1 MNLAQ
6 LKALSAYMSSFSRL
20 YHAKRIQDST
30 IKLECVGDLGLS
42 KNFATKNLTQ
52 TPQNQS
58 HQDSHQLPLTKSPQ
72 ESQESQESLN
82 HLESLPKSKNSFYKE
97 VFYIDLSRGES
108 SAYIAPSP
116 LIAAKKYSAPFDIV
130 LSRLNGA
137 EILSCEVVGE
147 DRILRLHLDIRSA
160 YKREEAYLQLEFCG
174 KHTNAIIL
182 DSRFVVLEALRHIS
196 PLKSTRPIKIHSPL
210 PPMLPNPNPPKSNC
224 QDFGDDFSAQ
234 ATQDAQTIKEMLLSN
249 YTKKSQKSL
258 QLAKSALLAK
268 LTKQKHTLQA
278 KLDNL
283 QSPDE
288 LEASAKNLN
297 ADATLALAHI
307 ARIKPYAKEVIL
319 PSLDVALDTADE
331 RTISLPKAPTPQE
344 AINQMFRESKKLAK
358 RAKNIHLESSNL
370 ESKIAFVSQ
379 EIDFVKS
386 TQNLDTLKILK
397 PKKTKTKDAQ
407 VGRTLFIEGF
417 KLSIGRNKNENKTLL
432 ENARADD
439 MWLHIRDV
447 PSSHLFIHC
456 GKQALPETI
465 LQKAGEI
472 LVGMCAKGEGD
483 FFIDYTRRRFVKV
496 GEGANVL
503 YAKQKSFFV
512 RKSN

>member
-30 IKLECVGDLGLS
+30 IKLECVGELS
-42 KNFATKNLTQ
+42 KDFASKNLTQ
-52 TPQNQS
+52 APQNQIPQQS
-58 HQDSHQLPLTKSPQ
+58 NQPSLAKSPQ
-72 ESQESQESLN
+72 QSKESIESLN
-82 HLESLPKSKNSFYKE
+82 PLESLPKSKSHFHKE

-116 LIAAKKYSAPFDIV
+116 LIATKKYSAPFDIV

-147 DRILRLHLDIRSA
+147 DRILRVHLDIRSA

-182 DSRFVVLEALRHIS
+182 DSRFVVLEALHHIS

-210 PPMLPNPNPPKSNC
+210 PPMPPNPNPHKSNATC
-224 QDFGDDFSAQ
+224 QDFGNDFSTQ
-234 ATQDAQTIKEMLLSN
+234 ATKEMLLSN
-249 YTKKSQKSL
+249 YSKKSQKSL

-268 LTKQKHTLQA
+268 LAKQQQTLQT
-278 KLDNL
+278 KLDGL

-288 LEASAKNLN
+288 LEASAKKLN

-319 PSLDVALDTADE
+319 PSLDVALDTAE
-331 RTISLPKAPTPQE
+331 NRTISLPKAPTPQE

-370 ESKIAFVSQ
+370 KSKISFVSQ
-379 EIDFVKS
+379 EIAFVKS

-407 VGRTLFIEGF
+407 IGRTLFIEGF

-439 MWLHIRDV
+439 MWLHIRDI

-456 GKQALPETI
+456 GKQALPEAI

-496 GEGANVL
+496 GEGANVV

>member
-30 IKLECVGDLGLS
+30 IKLECVGDLGVS
-42 KNFATKNLTQ
+42 QNPATKE
-52 TPQNQS
+52 P
-58 HQDSHQLPLTKSPQ
+58 
-72 ESQESQESLN
+72 QESLN
-82 HLESLPKSKNSFYKE
+82 PPESLPKSKNHFYKE

-210 PPMLPNPNPPKSNC
+210 PPMPHNPNPPKPNC
-224 QDFGDDFSAQ
+224 QDFGNDFSAQ
-234 ATQDAQTIKEMLLSN
+234 ATQVVQTIKEMLLSN

-278 KLDNL
+278 KLDSL

-307 ARIKPYAKEVIL
+307 SRIKPYTKEVIL
-319 PSLDVALDTADE
+319 PSLDTADE

-397 PKKTKTKDAQ
+397 PKKTKTKDTQ

-417 KLSIGRNKNENKTLL
+417 KLSIGRNKSENKTLL

-496 GEGANVL
+496 GEGANVV

>member
-42 KNFATKNLTQ
+42 QNLATKNLTQ
-52 TPQNQS
+52 APQAQDF
-58 HQDSHQLPLTKSPQ
+58 HQPSLAKSPQ
-72 ESQESQESLN
+72 DSIESLN
-82 HLESLPKSKNSFYKE
+82 PLESLPKSKNPFYKE

-210 PPMLPNPNPPKSNC
+210 PPMPHNPNLPKPNC

-234 ATQDAQTIKEMLLSN
+234 ATQVAQTIKEMLLSN
-249 YTKKSQKSL
+249 YAKKSQKSL

-278 KLDNL
+278 KLDSL

-288 LEASAKNLN
+288 LEESAKNLN

-307 ARIKPYAKEVIL
+307 ARIKPYTKEVIL
-319 PSLDVALDTADE
+319 PSLDTADE

-417 KLSIGRNKNENKTLL
+417 KLSIGRNKSENKTLL

-472 LVGMCAKGEGD
+472 LVGMCTKGEGD

-496 GEGANVL
+496 GEGANVV

>member
-42 KNFATKNLTQ
+42 KNFATKNITQ
-52 TPQNQS
+52 IPQN
-58 HQDSHQLPLTKSPQ
+58 HQDSHQLPLTKSTQNPQ
-72 ESQESQESLN
+72 EPLESLN
-82 HLESLPKSKNSFYKE
+82 HLESLPKSKNPFYKE

-224 QDFGDDFSAQ
+224 QDFGGDFSAQ

-249 YTKKSQKSL
+249 YAKKSQKSL

-278 KLDNL
+278 KLENL

-288 LEASAKNLN
+288 LETRAKNLN

-319 PSLDVALDTADE
+319 PSLELDTADE

-358 RAKNIHLESSNL
+358 RAKNIHLESNNL

-439 MWLHIRDV
+439 MWLHIRDI

-512 RKSN
+512 RKSS

>member
-6 LKALSAYMSSFSRL
+6 LKALSAYISSFSRL

-30 IKLECVGDLGLS
+30 IKLECAGDLGMS
-42 KNFATKNLTQ
+42 KDFANKAHIVPSHKAPHTSQKSFPTNPLHTNTTNHTNITLPHTSTQ
-52 TPQNQS
+52 ETPA
-58 HQDSHQLPLTKSPQ
+58 
-72 ESQESQESLN
+72 
-82 HLESLPKSKNSFYKE
+82 KSKTHKE
-97 VFYIDLSRGES
+97 TFYIDLSRGES
-108 SAYIAPSP
+108 SVYIAPFP
-116 LIAAKKYSAPFDIV
+116 LIATKKYSAPFDIV

-147 DRILRLHLDIRSA
+147 DRILRLHLGIRSA
-160 YKREEAYLQLEFCG
+160 YKRQEMYLQLEFCG

-210 PPMLPNPNPPKSNC
+210 PPMPHNPNPPKPSTNC
-224 QDFGDDFSAQ
+224 LDFG
-234 ATQDAQTIKEMLLSN
+234 TQDIQEMLLSN

-258 QLAKSALLAK
+258 QLAKSTLLAK
-268 LTKQKHTLQA
+268 LTKQKQTLQS
-278 KLDNL
+278 KLDSL

-288 LEASAKNLN
+288 LEASAKSLN

-307 ARIKPYAKEVIL
+307 SRIKPYTKEVIL
-319 PSLDVALDTADE
+319 PTLETAQK
-331 RTISLPKAPTPQE
+331 RTISLPQAPTPQE
-344 AINQMFRESKKLAK
+344 AINQMFKESKKLAK
-358 RAKNIHLESSNL
+358 RAKNIHLESTNL
-370 ESKIAFVSQ
+370 ESKIAFLSQ

-417 KLSIGRNKNENKTLL
+417 KLSIGRNKSENKTLL

-456 GKQALPETI
+456 GKQALPEAI

-483 FFIDYTRRRFVKV
+483 FPIDYTRRRFVKV
-496 GEGANVL
+496 GEGANVI
-503 YAKQKSFFV
+503 YAKQKTLFV
-512 RKSN
+512 RKANIPKLS

>member
-6 LKALSAYMSSFSRL
+6 LKALSAYISSFSRL

-30 IKLECVGDLGLS
+30 IKLECVRELS
-42 KNFATKNLTQ
+42 KDFATKNLTQ
-52 TPQNQS
+52 TPQN
-58 HQDSHQLPLTKSPQ
+58 HQDSHQSSLAKSPQ
-72 ESQESQESLN
+72 ESQESIKPI
-82 HLESLPKSKNSFYKE
+82 ESLPKSKNPFYKE

-147 DRILRLHLDIRSA
+147 DRILRLRLDIRSA
-160 YKREEAYLQLEFCG
+160 YKREEVYLQLEFCG

-210 PPMLPNPNPPKSNC
+210 PPMPRNPNPPKSNC
-224 QDFGDDFSAQ
+224 QDFGNDFSTQ
-234 ATQDAQTIKEMLLSN
+234 ATQIIKEMLLSN
-249 YTKKSQKSL
+249 YAKKSQKSL

-268 LTKQKHTLQA
+268 LTKQKHTLQT
-278 KLDNL
+278 KLENL

-288 LEASAKNLN
+288 LESSAKTLN

-319 PSLDVALDTADE
+319 PSLALDTASE
-331 RTISLPKAPTPQE
+331 RTVYLPQAPTPQE

-358 RAKNIHLESSNL
+358 RAKNIHLESNNL

-379 EIDFVKS
+379 EIEFVKS

-439 MWLHIRDV
+439 MWLHIRDI

-496 GEGANVL
+496 GEGANVI

>member
-42 KNFATKNLTQ
+42 QNLATKNLTQ
-52 TPQNQS
+52 AQY
-58 HQDSHQLPLTKSPQ
+58 SHQLSLAKST
-72 ESQESQESLN
+72 QESLEPLN
-82 HLESLPKSKNSFYKE
+82 PLESLPKSKNSFYKE

-210 PPMLPNPNPPKSNC
+210 PPMPHNPNLPKPNC
-224 QDFGDDFSAQ
+224 QDFGNDFSAQ
-234 ATQDAQTIKEMLLSN
+234 ATQVAQTIKEMLLSN
-249 YTKKSQKSL
+249 YAKKSQKSL

-278 KLDNL
+278 KLDSL

-288 LEASAKNLN
+288 LEESAKNLN

-307 ARIKPYAKEVIL
+307 ARIKPYTKEVIL
-319 PSLDVALDTADE
+319 PSLDTADE

-417 KLSIGRNKNENKTLL
+417 KLSIGRNKSENKTLL

-472 LVGMCAKGEGD
+472 LVGMCTKGEGD

-496 GEGANVL
+496 GEGANVV

>member
-1 MNLAQ
+1 MP
-6 LKALSAYMSSFSRL
+6 R
-20 YHAKRIQDST
+20 
-30 IKLECVGDLGLS
+30 
-42 KNFATKNLTQ
+42 
-52 TPQNQS
+52 
-58 HQDSHQLPLTKSPQ
+58 
-72 ESQESQESLN
+72 
-82 HLESLPKSKNSFYKE
+82 
-97 VFYIDLSRGES
+97 
-108 SAYIAPSP
+108 
-116 LIAAKKYSAPFDIV
+116 
-130 LSRLNGA
+130 
-137 EILSCEVVGE
+137 
-147 DRILRLHLDIRSA
+147 
-160 YKREEAYLQLEFCG
+160 
-174 KHTNAIIL
+174 
-182 DSRFVVLEALRHIS
+182 
-196 PLKSTRPIKIHSPL
+196 
-210 PPMLPNPNPPKSNC
+210 NPNLPKSNC

-234 ATQDAQTIKEMLLSN
+234 ATQVAQTVKEMLLSN
-249 YTKKSQKSL
+249 YAKKSQKSL

-278 KLDNL
+278 KLDSL

-288 LEASAKNLN
+288 LEESAKNLN
-297 ADATLALAHI
+297 ADAALALAHI
-307 ARIKPYAKEVIL
+307 ARIKPYTKEVIL
-319 PSLDVALDTADE
+319 PSLDTADE

-417 KLSIGRNKNENKTLL
+417 KLSIGRNKSENKTLL

-496 GEGANVL
+496 GEGANVV

>member
-6 LKALSAYMSSFSRL
+6 LKALSAYMSSFSRI

-30 IKLECVGDLGLS
+30 IKLECVGELS
-42 KNFATKNLTQ
+42 KDFASKNLTQ
-52 TPQNQS
+52 APQNQS
-58 HQDSHQLPLTKSPQ
+58 HQDSHQSPQAKSPQ
-72 ESQESQESLN
+72 ESIESIEPLN
-82 HLESLPKSKNSFYKE
+82 LLESLPKSKSPFYKE

-160 YKREEAYLQLEFCG
+160 YKREEVYLQIEFCG

-182 DSRFVVLEALRHIS
+182 DSRFVVLEALHHIS

-210 PPMLPNPNPPKSNC
+210 PPMPPNPNPSKSNATC
-224 QDFGDDFSAQ
+224 QDFGNDFSTQ
-234 ATQDAQTIKEMLLSN
+234 ATQTIKEMLLSN
-249 YTKKSQKSL
+249 YAKKSQKSL

-268 LTKQKHTLQA
+268 LAKQQQTLQT

-288 LEASAKNLN
+288 LEASAKKLN

-307 ARIKPYAKEVIL
+307 ASIKPYAKEVVL
-319 PSLDVALDTADE
+319 PSLDVALDTAE
-331 RTISLPKAPTPQE
+331 NRTISLPKAPTPQE

-370 ESKIAFVSQ
+370 KSKIAFVSQ
-379 EIDFVKS
+379 EIAFVKS

-407 VGRTLFIEGF
+407 IGRTLFIEGF

-439 MWLHIRDV
+439 MWLHIRDI

-456 GKQALPETI
+456 GKQALPEAI

-496 GEGANVL
+496 GEGANVV

>member
-52 TPQNQS
+52 A
-58 HQDSHQLPLTKSPQ
+58 QDSQ
-72 ESQESQESLN
+72 ELQELLN
-82 HLESLPKSKNSFYKE
+82 PLESLPKSKNPFYKE

-116 LIAAKKYSAPFDIV
+116 LIATKKYSAPFDIV

-210 PPMLPNPNPPKSNC
+210 PPMPHNPNHPKSNC
-224 QDFGDDFSAQ
+224 QDFGNDFSAQ
-234 ATQDAQTIKEMLLSN
+234 ATQVAQTIKEMLLSN

-278 KLDNL
+278 KLDSL

-307 ARIKPYAKEVIL
+307 ARIKPYTKEVIL
-319 PSLDVALDTADE
+319 PSLDTTDE

-379 EIDFVKS
+379 EIAFVKS

-397 PKKTKTKDAQ
+397 PKKSKTKDAQ

-417 KLSIGRNKNENKTLL
+417 KLSIGRNKSENKTLL

-456 GKQALPETI
+456 GKQALPDTI

-496 GEGANVL
+496 GEGANVV

>member
-42 KNFATKNLTQ
+42 QNLATKNLTQ
-52 TPQNQS
+52 APQA
-58 HQDSHQLPLTKSPQ
+58 QDSHQPSLAKSPQ
-72 ESQESQESLN
+72 DSLEPLN
-82 HLESLPKSKNSFYKE
+82 PLESLPKSKNSFYKE

-210 PPMLPNPNPPKSNC
+210 PPMPHNPNPPKSNC
-224 QDFGDDFSAQ
+224 QDFGNDFSAQ
-234 ATQDAQTIKEMLLSN
+234 ATQVAQTIKEMLLSN
-249 YTKKSQKSL
+249 YAKKSQKSL

-278 KLDNL
+278 KLDSL

-288 LEASAKNLN
+288 LEERAKNLN

-307 ARIKPYAKEVIL
+307 SRIKPYTKEVIL
-319 PSLDVALDTADE
+319 PSLDTADE

-417 KLSIGRNKNENKTLL
+417 KLSIGRNKSENKTLL

-496 GEGANVL
+496 GEGANVV

>member
-42 KNFATKNLTQ
+42 KNFETKNLTQ

-72 ESQESQESLN
+72 NPLESLN
-82 HLESLPKSKNSFYKE
+82 HLESLPKPKNSFYKE

-210 PPMLPNPNPPKSNC
+210 PPMPPNPNPPKSNC

-456 GKQALPETI
+456 GKQALSETI

>member
-30 IKLECVGDLGLS
+30 IKLECVGDLGVSQNL
-42 KNFATKNLTQ
+42 ATKNLTQ
-52 TPQNQS
+52 APQA
-58 HQDSHQLPLTKSPQ
+58 QDSHQLSLAKSTQKSQKSLEPLNP
-72 ESQESQESLN
+72 
-82 HLESLPKSKNSFYKE
+82 LESLPKSKTPFYKE

-196 PLKSTRPIKIHSPL
+196 PLKSTRPIKIHFPL
-210 PPMLPNPNPPKSNC
+210 PPMPHNPNPPKSNC
-224 QDFGDDFSAQ
+224 QDFGNDSSAQ
-234 ATQDAQTIKEMLLSN
+234 ATQVAQTIKEMLLSN

-278 KLDNL
+278 KLDSL
-283 QSPDE
+283 QSPNE
-288 LEASAKNLN
+288 LEARAKNLN

-307 ARIKPYAKEVIL
+307 SRIKPYTKEVIL
-319 PSLDVALDTADE
+319 PSLDTADE
-331 RTISLPKAPTPQE
+331 QRTISLPKAPTPQE

-397 PKKTKTKDAQ
+397 PKKTKTKDTQ

-417 KLSIGRNKNENKTLL
+417 KLSIGRNKSENKTLL

-496 GEGANVL
+496 GDGANVV

>member
-30 IKLECVGDLGLS
+30 IKLECVGDLGVSQNL
-42 KNFATKNLTQ
+42 ATKNLTQ
-52 TPQNQS
+52 A
-58 HQDSHQLPLTKSPQ
+58 QDSHQVSLAKSTQDSQEPQ
-72 ESQESQESLN
+72 EPLN
-82 HLESLPKSKNSFYKE
+82 PLESLPKSKNPFYKE

-116 LIAAKKYSAPFDIV
+116 LIATKKYSAPFDIV

-210 PPMLPNPNPPKSNC
+210 PPMPHNPNPPKSNANC
-224 QDFGDDFSAQ
+224 QDFGNDFSAQ
-234 ATQDAQTIKEMLLSN
+234 ATQVAQTIKEMLLSN

-278 KLDNL
+278 KLDSL

-307 ARIKPYAKEVIL
+307 SRIKPYTKEVIL
-319 PSLDVALDTADE
+319 PSLDTADE

-397 PKKTKTKDAQ
+397 PKKSKTKDAQ

-496 GEGANVL
+496 GEGANVV

>member
-30 IKLECVGDLGLS
+30 IKLECVGDLGVSQNL
-42 KNFATKNLTQ
+42 ATKNLTQ
-52 TPQNQS
+52 APQA
-58 HQDSHQLPLTKSPQ
+58 QDSHQLSLAKSTQ
-72 ESQESQESLN
+72 DSQEPLN
-82 HLESLPKSKNSFYKE
+82 PLESLPKSKNPFYKE

-210 PPMLPNPNPPKSNC
+210 PPMPHNPNPPKSNANC
-224 QDFGDDFSAQ
+224 QDFGNDFSAQ
-234 ATQDAQTIKEMLLSN
+234 ATQAAQTIKEMLLSN

-278 KLDNL
+278 KLDSL

-307 ARIKPYAKEVIL
+307 ARIKPYTKEVIL
-319 PSLDVALDTADE
+319 PSLDTADE

-417 KLSIGRNKNENKTLL
+417 KLSIGRNKSENKTLL

-496 GEGANVL
+496 GEGANVV

>member
-30 IKLECVGDLGLS
+30 IKLECIGDLGVSQNL
-42 KNFATKNLTQ
+42 ATKNLTQ
-52 TPQNQS
+52 A
-58 HQDSHQLPLTKSPQ
+58 QDSHQLSLAKSTQ
-72 ESQESQESLN
+72 DSQDSQKSQEPQESLN
-82 HLESLPKSKNSFYKE
+82 PLESLPKSKNHFYKE

-210 PPMLPNPNPPKSNC
+210 PPMPHNPNPPKPNC
-224 QDFGDDFSAQ
+224 QDFGNDFSAQ
-234 ATQDAQTIKEMLLSN
+234 ATQVAQTIKEMLLSN

-258 QLAKSALLAK
+258 QLAKSTLLAK

-278 KLDNL
+278 KLDSL

-307 ARIKPYAKEVIL
+307 SRIKPYTKEVIL
-319 PSLDVALDTADE
+319 PTLDVAPDTADE

-417 KLSIGRNKNENKTLL
+417 KLSIGRNKSENKTLL

-496 GEGANVL
+496 GEGANVV

-512 RKSN
+512 RKSS